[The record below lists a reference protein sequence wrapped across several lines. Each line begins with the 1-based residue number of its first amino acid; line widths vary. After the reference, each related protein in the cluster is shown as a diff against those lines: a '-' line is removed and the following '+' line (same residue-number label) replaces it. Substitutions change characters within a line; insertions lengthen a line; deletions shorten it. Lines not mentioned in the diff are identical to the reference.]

1 MAESKAREYE
11 LVLLGATGYTGKLCA
26 EHITLK
32 LPTNL
37 KWAVGGR
44 SSTKLSAMVEEL
56 RSLNPD
62 RLQPGEFAIALWSGR
77 GFNSSRSG
85 GCKLDLKRP

>member
-1 MAESKAREYE
+1 MAASSSRQYD

-26 EHITLK
+26 EYITVN

-44 SSTKLSAMVEEL
+44 SNSKLSAVTKEL

-62 RLQPGEFAIALWSGR
+62 RLQPG
-77 GFNSSRSG
+77 
-85 GCKLDLKRP
+85 